1 MFGRKDNM
9 TKLVKNPRKA
19 HAAEI
24 YALNPDITAQEVA
37 DALGVKVRT
46 VVDWKSDPNFV
57 DAIYNRY
64 MVEFGG
70 EIPAVLN
77 AMIREA
83 KSGNVQAGRLILE
96 HSGKLVKNINVTVDS
111 PFEKFMKK
119 IEVAD
124 VVDGEI
130 EDVVVT
136 EIIDEIPEEVVEI
149 STLPERKIENQVER
163 TKKETKQVKKVIKTE
178 KQKSKYLDQRKKWYR
193 WKKRAEAVGVEPL
206 SAKRPTKGQR
216 VAWQEEIKRRE
227 LEEKGK

>member
-1 MFGRKDNM
+1 M

-130 EDVVVT
+130 EEVQ
-136 EIIDEIPEEVVEI
+136 EIIDEIPEEVI
-149 STLPERKIENQVER
+149 DITTLPERKIENQAHRVA
-163 TKKETKQVKKVIKTE
+163 KEKKQVKKIVKSE
-178 KQKSKYLDQRKKWYR
+178 KEKAKYLDQRKRWYR

-206 SAKRPTKGQR
+206 KAKRPTKGQR

-227 LEEKGK
+227 LEKKDK

>member
-57 DAIYNRY
+57 DAVYNRY

-119 IEVAD
+119 VEVAD
-124 VVDGEI
+124 VIDGEI

-136 EIIDEIPEEVVEI
+136 EIINEIPEEVVDI
-149 STLPERKIENQVER
+149 TTLPERKVENQNER
-163 TKKETKQVKKVIKTE
+163 AKKEKKQVKKTIKSE
-178 KQKSKYLDQRKKWYR
+178 KKKAKYLDQRKKWYR

-206 SAKRPTKGQR
+206 PSKRPTKGQR
-216 VAWQEEIKRRE
+216 VAWQEEI
-227 LEEKGK
+227 EKKEMEKKNG

>member
-1 MFGRKDNM
+1 M

-77 AMIREA
+77 AMVREA

-119 IEVAD
+119 VEVAD

-136 EIIDEIPEEVVEI
+136 EIIDEIPEEVLEI
-149 STLPERKIENQVER
+149 TTLPERKVENQNER
-163 TKKETKQVKKVIKTE
+163 AKKETKQVKKVVKSE
-178 KQKSKYLDQRKKWYR
+178 KQKAKYLDQRKKWYR

-216 VAWQEEIKRRE
+216 VAWIEEIERRE
-227 LEEKGK
+227 GEKKE

>member
-1 MFGRKDNM
+1 M

-37 DALGVKVRT
+37 DKLDMNVRT

-57 DAIYNRY
+57 DAVYNRY
-64 MVEFGG
+64 MIEFGG

-119 IEVAD
+119 VEVAD
-124 VVDGEI
+124 VIDGEI

-136 EIIDEIPEEVVEI
+136 EIINEIPEEVVDI
-149 STLPERKIENQVER
+149 TTLPERNTDSQKERIE
-163 TKKETKQVKKVIKTE
+163 KETKQIKKVVKSE
-178 KQKSKYLDQRKKWYR
+178 KKKAKYLDQRKKWYR
-193 WKKRAEAVGVEPL
+193 WKKRAAAVGVEPL
-206 SAKRPTKGQR
+206 PSKRPTKGQR
-216 VAWQEEIKRRE
+216 VAWIEEIERRE
-227 LEEKGK
+227 GEKKE

>member
-57 DAIYNRY
+57 DAVYNRY

-119 IEVAD
+119 VEVAD
-124 VVDGEI
+124 VIDGEI

-136 EIIDEIPEEVVEI
+136 EIIDEIPELDI
-149 STLPERKIENQVER
+149 TTLPERKVENQVER
-163 TKKETKQVKKVIKTE
+163 AKKETKQVKKVIKTE
-178 KQKSKYLDQRKKWYR
+178 RQKSKYLDQRKKWYR

-227 LEEKGK
+227 CEKKDK

>member
-1 MFGRKDNM
+1 M

-124 VVDGEI
+124 VIDGEI
-130 EDVVVT
+130 EDVQ
-136 EIIDEIPEEVVEI
+136 EIIDEIPEEVIAVT
-149 STLPERKIENQVER
+149 TLPERKIENQAHRVA
-163 TKKETKQVKKVIKTE
+163 KEKKQVKKIVKSE
-178 KQKSKYLDQRKKWYR
+178 KEKAKYLDQRKKWYR

-206 SAKRPTKGQR
+206 KAKRPTKGQR
-216 VAWQEEIKRRE
+216 IAWQEEIKRRE
-227 LEEKGK
+227 LEKKDK

>member
-1 MFGRKDNM
+1 M

-37 DALGVKVRT
+37 DKLQMNVRT

-57 DAIYNRY
+57 DAVYNRY
-64 MVEFGG
+64 MIEFGG

-96 HSGKLVKNINVTVDS
+96 HSGRLIKNINITIDS

-119 IEVAD
+119 IEVVD
-124 VVDGEI
+124 VIDGEI

-136 EIIDEIPEEVVEI
+136 EIINELPEVDL
-149 STLPERKIENQVER
+149 STLPERNTENQVQRVMKE
-163 TKKETKQVKKVIKTE
+163 KKQIKKVVQTE
-178 KQKSKYLDQRKKWYR
+178 RQKSKYLDQRKQWYR
-193 WKKRAEAVGVEPL
+193 WKKRAAAVGVEPL
-206 SAKRPTKGQR
+206 PSKRPTKGQR
-216 VAWQEEIKRRE
+216 VAWVEEIERRE
-227 LEEKGK
+227 NEKKEQERA

>member
-1 MFGRKDNM
+1 MS
-9 TKLVKNPRKA
+9 KLVKNPRKA

-57 DAIYNRY
+57 DAVYNRY

-119 IEVAD
+119 IEVVD
-124 VVDGEI
+124 VIDGEI

-136 EIIDEIPEEVVEI
+136 EIIDEIPELDI
-149 STLPERKIENQVER
+149 TTLPERKVENQVER
-163 TKKETKQVKKVIKTE
+163 AKKETKQVKKVVKTE
-178 KQKSKYLDQRKKWYR
+178 KQKAKYLDQRKKWYR

-227 LEEKGK
+227 CEKKDN

>member
-1 MFGRKDNM
+1 M

-37 DALGVKVRT
+37 DKLQMNVRT

-57 DAIYNRY
+57 DDVYNRY
-64 MVEFGG
+64 MIEFGG

-119 IEVAD
+119 IEVVD
-124 VVDGEI
+124 VIDGEI

-136 EIIDEIPEEVVEI
+136 EIISELPTIDIT
-149 STLPERKIENQVER
+149 TLPERNIENQNER
-163 TKKETKQVKKVIKTE
+163 AKKEKKQIKKVVQTA
-178 KQKSKYLDQRKKWYR
+178 KQKAKYLDQRKQWYKL
-193 WKKRAEAVGVEPL
+193 KKRAEAVGVEPL
-206 SAKRPTKGQR
+206 PSKRPTKGQR
-216 VAWQEEIKRRE
+216 VAWVAEIERRE
-227 LEEKGK
+227 NEKKEQERA

>member
-1 MFGRKDNM
+1 M

-57 DAIYNRY
+57 DAIYSRY

-124 VVDGEI
+124 VIDGEI
-130 EDVVVT
+130 EDVQ
-136 EIIDEIPEEVVEI
+136 EIIDEIPEEVIAV
-149 STLPERKIENQVER
+149 TPLPERKIENQAHRVA
-163 TKKETKQVKKVIKTE
+163 KEKKQVKKTVKSE
-178 KQKSKYLDQRKKWYR
+178 KEKAKYLDQRKRWYR

-206 SAKRPTKGQR
+206 KAKRPTKGQR

-227 LEEKGK
+227 LEKKDN

>member
-1 MFGRKDNM
+1 MFGRKDYM
-9 TKLVKNPRKA
+9 SKLVKNPRKA

-57 DAIYNRY
+57 DAVYNRY
-64 MVEFGG
+64 MIEFGG

-119 IEVAD
+119 IEVVD
-124 VVDGEI
+124 VIDGEI

-136 EIIDEIPEEVVEI
+136 EIIDEIPELDI
-149 STLPERKIENQVER
+149 TTLPERKVENQVER
-163 TKKETKQVKKVIKTE
+163 AKKETKQVKKVVKTE
-178 KQKSKYLDQRKKWYR
+178 KQKAKYLDQRKKWYR

-227 LEEKGK
+227 CEKKDN